1 MLTLSSLGFALFEDW
16 QWPGLRTLLTLA
28 GSATALLAGQYWLIA
43 AMRLG
48 EIAVVAPF
56 RYSILVW
63 AVASGYIV
71 WDEVPDLSS
80 WLGIAIV
87 SLAGLYTFL
96 REQWLARMAHT

>member
-1 MLTLSSLGFALFEDW
+1 
-16 QWPGLRTLLTLA
+16 
-28 GSATALLAGQYWLIA
+28 
-43 AMRLG
+43 MRIG

-56 RYSILVW
+56 RYSVIVW

-71 WDEVPDLSS
+71 WGEVPKLAT

-96 REQWLARMAHT
+96 REQHLARMARTT